1 MLTAL
6 AMIHRE
12 APCRLVALAAVLA
25 AIGAGSFQPARWP
38 AIASNPCRH
47 QGGAIWATARQ
58 ITVAHGMIVQ
68 WPWPWLLD
76 AWEFGKLVV
85 RFFDK
90 ASFVSLFLL
99 ALVTYEVGRRS
110 CGLRHQQVARLL
122 AGGLLLA
129 YFVYRFVVFPDHGWE
144 QLLFSAARAFL
155 TAWLSCGVLFFVVPL
170 ADGLRRGVN
179 SLRHLAM
186 RWTKA
191 ACHWVHEIWHRR
203 RARRRRRAEPAPEPP
218 RPVSYAES
226 LSESVR
232 QIREQFEAEQAV
244 LDQMGEELAEDEAG
258 EFQDLPRQKML
269 RRLYKTLGEEEGE

>member
-6 AMIHRE
+6 ATIHRE
-12 APCRLVALAAVLA
+12 TPCRLVALAAVLA
-25 AIGAGSFQPARWP
+25 AIGAGSFQRARCP
-38 AIASNPCRH
+38 AIASSPCRH

-58 ITVAHGMIVQ
+58 IAVAHGMIVQ
-68 WPWPWLLD
+68 WRWPWLLD
-76 AWEFGKLVV
+76 AWEFGNLVV

-110 CGLRHQQVARLL
+110 CGLRHQQIARLL

-144 QLLFSAARAFL
+144 QLLVSAARAFL
-155 TAWLSCGVLFFVVPL
+155 AAWLSCGVLFFFVPL
-170 ADGLRRGVN
+170 IDGLRRGVN
-179 SLRHLAM
+179 SLRLLVI

-191 ACHWVHEIWHRR
+191 ACHWVRKTWQRR
-203 RARRRRRAEPAPEPP
+203 RARRRRRAAPEPEP
-218 RPVSYAES
+218 PQPVTYAES

-244 LDQMGEELAEDEAG
+244 LDEMGEELAEDEAN

-269 RRLYKTLGEEEGE
+269 RRLYQALGEEEGE